1 MRFLRCTNPE
11 FIPRTLLKQLPNK
24 DFDADSFYTFMGVAL
39 QSPTSL
45 LFLLID
51 EKNVIRGFLWAEI
64 NVLEQV
70 MFVNLLSVD
79 KELWG
84 NGSAIDLATDFLK
97 KRFVELSLKKVVWIT
112 DRPALFERKG
122 FKQAKEVLLEYTGE

>member
-1 MRFLRCTNPE
+1 
-11 FIPRTLLKQLPNK
+11 
-24 DFDADSFYTFMGVAL
+24 MGVAL

-45 LFLLID
+45 LFLLLD
-51 EKNVIRGFLWAEI
+51 EENVIRGFLWAEI

-97 KRFVELSLKKVVWIT
+97 KRFVELNLKKVVWIT